1 MDERRSG
8 PGDIP
13 TGERM
18 RDIGSA
24 MMSSLAKKISGN
36 QEREQQGSAYRLTE
50 AHVTELTS
58 DWPTP
63 PRLAVEQLMKQYGPP
78 NEGTPVRLI
87 WYNNG
92 PWKRTEVTRDQIDH
106 NFPAPHTDYLTNWID
121 YPVPVEMADELTRYD
136 GSCLLDRTGG
146 EAGARCDSEAANFIT
161 LNFMHEIVLGKRS
174 VEEARAAY
182 AEQMS
187 AYMLGRAAPYAE
199 GLLFEPPNG
208 GTADKDEAVI
218 APHMLNQIKE
228 KAKDAFSGGRN
239 EDEGSGSAFVR

>member
-1 MDERRSG
+1 MDEKQRG

-13 TGERM
+13 TTERM

-24 MMSSLAKKISGN
+24 MASSMAQKMSGQQEHEQSGA
-36 QEREQQGSAYRLTE
+36 AYRLTE
-50 AHVTELTS
+50 ADVAEIVR

-63 PRLAVEQLMKQYGPP
+63 PRLAVEQMMKQYGAP

-87 WYNNG
+87 WYYNG

-106 NFPAPHTDYLTNWID
+106 DFPAPHTDYVTNWID
-121 YPVPVEMADELTRYD
+121 YSIPVHMADELTRYD
-136 GSCLLDRTGG
+136 GSCLIDRTAG

-161 LNFMHEIVLGKRS
+161 LNFMHEIATGRRS
-174 VEEARAAY
+174 VEDARAAY

-187 AYMLGRAAPYAE
+187 AYMLGRPAPYAE
-199 GLLFEPPNG
+199 RLLFDPPRG
-208 GTADKDEAVI
+208 GTADKDEAMI

-228 KAKDAFSGGRN
+228 KAKDIFSGGR
-239 EDEGSGSAFVR
+239 R